1 MGFPGGSDSKE
12 SACNAGDSSSTPG
25 WGRSPG
31 GGHGNPPWYSCLE
44 NPYGQNSLV
53 GYRLLFMGFLR
64 QEYWTGLPSPSSGGL
79 PHKGWNW
86 CLLDCW
92 WILYHCATS
101 SQLWTSTRAQKCQL
115 ESTIQKL
122 VVQLMYFHFFLI
134 TTWKPK
140 VNQEVT
146 EAVLINSTVF
156 YYINR
161 CKYTGSFE
169 TKDVNQILPLNNLYV
184 CILSLQYF
192 TAIAL
197 PINNTEEC

>member
-1 MGFPGGSDSKE
+1 MIWRHGTYSLWRLWIYSSHCVPSFLPSTQVERTNSIFQGYRDHRASQAVPVNPPANARDPKDVASVPGSE
-12 SACNAGDSSSTPG
+12 
-25 WGRSPG
+25 RSPG

-122 VVQLMYFHFFLI
+122 VVQLMYFHFFL
-134 TTWKPK
+134 
-140 VNQEVT
+140 
-146 EAVLINSTVF
+146 
-156 YYINR
+156 
-161 CKYTGSFE
+161 
-169 TKDVNQILPLNNLYV
+169 
-184 CILSLQYF
+184 QYLLF
-192 TAIAL
+192 L
-197 PINNTEEC
+197 FHC

>member
-1 MGFPGGSDSKE
+1 
-12 SACNAGDSSSTPG
+12 
-25 WGRSPG
+25 
-31 GGHGNPPWYSCLE
+31 
-44 NPYGQNSLV
+44 
-53 GYRLLFMGFLR
+53 
-64 QEYWTGLPSPSSGGL
+64 
-79 PHKGWNW
+79 
-86 CLLDCW
+86 
-92 WILYHCATS
+92 
-101 SQLWTSTRAQKCQL
+101 
-115 ESTIQKL
+115 
-122 VVQLMYFHFFLI
+122 MYFRFFLI